1 MMLML
6 LLGAPPAIAQE
17 TLEGLKARATKGDY
31 TAQRDLAGCLGE
43 EAGECPIQPQPSPV
57 EACTWRMIIVT
68 SEHTGVTDTDREA
81 YQRDCGF
88 QTISQLEQAAA
99 LVEAQRLFSGIY
111 QRDLPVKRLLQTDR

>member
-1 MMLML
+1 
-6 LLGAPPAIAQE
+6 
-17 TLEGLKARATKGDY
+17 
-31 TAQRDLAGCLGE
+31 
-43 EAGECPIQPQPSPV
+43 
-57 EACTWRMIIVT
+57 MIIVT